1 MKEPQIPSF
10 LFTPIPN
17 RSDKLRAVEDLRLL
31 ELWRCVNGEKPFDML
46 NAVALQRRLNA
57 QHQARMRK
65 QAEKRTTELEKA
77 EKESVKLHREIAELV
92 FGIELIGEYDELNIG
107 EIGWNTQIRDKLT
120 RKNVGTPRSLLNGLP
135 MGFGWRTH
143 TCATVDLRTY
153 LSELKEKYDNFS
165 YPFSFERA
173 RGFLS
178 INDEREHPTLTFN
191 IRLFWKSIG
200 LGLRTRTK
208 LNKLI
213 SKYKR

>member
-1 MKEPQIPSF
+1 MKEPQVPSF

-17 RSDKLRAVEDLRLL
+17 RGDKLKVIGDLRLL
-31 ELWRCVNGEKPFDML
+31 ELWRCVNGDKTFNMQSAIE
-46 NAVALQRRLNA
+46 LQRRLNA

-65 QAEKRTTELEKA
+65 QAEKRTTALEKA
-77 EKESVKLHREIAELV
+77 ERESVKLHREIAELV

-107 EIGWNTQIRDKLT
+107 EIGWNTQIRDKFT

-135 MGFGWRTH
+135 MGFGWRTS
-143 TCATVDLRTY
+143 TSASVDLQKY
-153 LSELKEKYDNFS
+153 LSELKEKYDDFS

-178 INDEREHPTLTFN
+178 INDERAHATLTFR

-200 LGLRTRTK
+200 VGLRTRTR
-208 LNKLI
+208 LHKLI
-213 SKYKR
+213 SKYKK

>member
-1 MKEPQIPSF
+1 MKKPQIPPF

-17 RSDKLRAVEDLRLL
+17 QDDKSKTVENLRLL
-31 ELWRCVNGEKPFDML
+31 QLSQLAYPNKPFDRQT
-46 NAVALQRRLNA
+46 AIELQRKLYN
-57 QHQARMRK
+57 QYQINLHK
-65 QAEKRTTELEKA
+65 QAEKRKVELAKL
-77 EKESVKLHREIAELV
+77 EKESIKLHREIAELV
-92 FGIELIGEYDELNIG
+92 LSVEVLGEYDEVNIG
-107 EIGWNTQIRDKLT
+107 ELGWKSQIRDKLT

-143 TCATVDLRTY
+143 TSASVDLQKY
-153 LSELKEKYDNFS
+153 LSELKEKYDDFS

-178 INDEREHPTLTFN
+178 INNERAHATLTFR

-200 LGLRTRTK
+200 VGLRTRTR
-208 LNKLI
+208 LHKLI